1 MLAWPGRVVRTMRS
15 GLVGLVRAPLRLP
28 DAVAGAVP
36 KEPKRRELTAV
47 LALVLAACALSAG
60 IPFMSANGRS
70 GPSAASSNLASIA
83 MALAQ
88 SEEPS
93 MTASPT
99 PTPSATPTPTPTE
112 TATPTPTET
121 VSPTPAPTPA
131 PTKKHRVYPFVA
143 LGDSLTYGT
152 NTPGPA
158 WPSILDSKDPYLV
171 LYHNSGVPGNTMA
184 QMRARVNSDVFAYK
198 PNYVFILGGTNDLGT
213 GVSQATIIANLRAII
228 TDSIAHKVVPI
239 VINVPPD
246 TYSSMA
252 PKIDSLNAAIVHLAN
267 AYKVVVVDIHT
278 PLSSASG
285 TYQARYTSDGLHLSS
300 LGAQVVANTIYS
312 RVRRLGI

>member
-1 MLAWPGRVVRTMRS
+1 
-15 GLVGLVRAPLRLP
+15 
-28 DAVAGAVP
+28 
-36 KEPKRRELTAV
+36 
-47 LALVLAACALSAG
+47 
-60 IPFMSANGRS
+60 MSASVGAPASDFSRWAAGRLVV
-70 GPSAASSNLASIA
+70 AAL
-83 MALAQ
+83 
-88 SEEPS
+88 EPRQLEVHPPED
-93 MTASPT
+93 AIRPV
-99 PTPSATPTPTPTE
+99 PL
-112 TATPTPTET
+112 
-121 VSPTPAPTPA
+121 
-131 PTKKHRVYPFVA
+131 HR
-143 LGDSLTYGT
+143 
-152 NTPGPA
+152 
-158 WPSILDSKDPYLV
+158 
-171 LYHNSGVPGNTMA
+171 
-184 QMRARVNSDVFAYK
+184 RVELENK